1 MIFYHRIPPIQ
12 NRTWNPSQ
20 ALGRLFASSGSPGGS
35 ADLEDRD
42 GLVFSG
48 ALSGMVIG
56 EIVRQVQQ
64 AVVRVVGSDIDWI
77 DWKEQ

>member
-1 MIFYHRIPPIQ
+1 
-12 NRTWNPSQ
+12 
-20 ALGRLFASSGSPGGS
+20 
-35 ADLEDRD
+35 
-42 GLVFSG
+42 
-48 ALSGMVIG
+48 MVIG